1 MKIKS
6 QDLHELPQPAI
17 DQLDDTKTLLNFGKY
32 QPQVVTAIPTFNG
45 RLGEF
50 VILFLG
56 GTGGL
61 FWCTTDNT
69 TTWARLL

>member
-1 MKIKS
+1 MKLNAY
-6 QDLHELPQPAI
+6 DVHELPQEAI
-17 DQLDDTKTLLNFGKY
+17 DLFEDIRTLNNYGKY

-50 VILFLG
+50 VILFQG

-61 FWCTTDNT
+61 FWCTTDNS

>member
-6 QDLHELPQPAI
+6 QDLHELPQNAI
-17 DQLDDTKTLLNFGKY
+17 DQLEDIKTLLNFGKY
-32 QPQVVTAIPTFNG
+32 QFQVVTSIPTFNG
-45 RLGEF
+45 RLGEA
-50 VILFLG
+50 VILFQG

-61 FWCTTDNT
+61 FWCTTDST